1 MCIISDK
8 IKFCTCT
15 NDLADLKHYWILYRR
30 TKSKNEY
37 IVGEPMMPTSMRDQN
52 FEMNKSTLLERLNE
66 EDAFDFQM
74 KFKEKDRLDVIINN
88 RLNSDLSTFSY
99 TFEYKQGTW
108 RFIDTDPFD
117 IVNFFKEVG
126 GGKMSSVLKK

>member
-1 MCIISDK
+1 
-8 IKFCTCT
+8 
-15 NDLADLKHYWILYRR
+15 
-30 TKSKNEY
+30 
-37 IVGEPMMPTSMRDQN
+37 MMPTSMRDQN

-74 KFKEKDRLDVIINN
+74 KFKEKDTLDVIINN